1 MQARAFGATGRK
13 VPVIGQG
20 TWNLERGDEA
30 SAVAAL
36 RRGLDLGMTHVDT
49 AEMYGRGAAERRIAK
64 AIAGRRD
71 EVFLVSK
78 VLPENSSRAGTL
90 RACERSLE
98 RLATDH
104 LDLYLLHWRG
114 SAPLEE
120 TVSAFE
126 QLRAG
131 GKIRAWGV
139 SNFDVEDL
147 DELVKL
153 APVESIACNQVL
165 YHLEERA
172 IEHAVLPWCE
182 RRGVAL
188 VGYSPFGSGSFPSAR
203 SRSGR
208 VLQEIADAHAA
219 TPRQVALAFLVRK
232 APLFAIPKA
241 ADVRH
246 VEENAAAG
254 ELRLSPREIARIE
267 EAFPLGRRPRSLPT
281 I

>member
-1 MQARAFGATGRK
+1 MQARAFGATGRQ

-20 TWNLERGDEA
+20 TWNLERDDEK

-36 RRGLDLGMTHVDT
+36 RRGLDLGLTHIDT
-49 AEMYGRGAAERRIAK
+49 AEMYGRGAAERLIAK
-64 AIAGRRD
+64 AIEGRRH

-114 SAPLEE
+114 AVPLEE

-126 QLRAG
+126 QLRAD

-139 SNFDVEDL
+139 SNCDVEDL
-147 DELVKL
+147 DELAKL
-153 APVESIACNQVL
+153 APIERVACNQVL

-188 VGYSPFGSGSFPSAR
+188 VGYSPFGTGSFPSAR
-203 SRSGR
+203 GRGGR
-208 VLQEIADAHAA
+208 VLQEVADAHGA
-219 TPRQVALAFLVRK
+219 TPRQVALAFLVRRP
-232 APLFAIPKA
+232 PLFAIPKA
-241 ADVRH
+241 SDPRH
-246 VEENAAAG
+246 VEDNAGAG
-254 ELRLSPREIARIE
+254 ELRLTPEEIARIE
-267 EAFPLGRRPRSLPT
+267 QAFPLGRRPRSLPT